1 MRLYYEIARRSFD
14 RHLTYRAATL
24 AGLATN
30 GFFGLMRTYLFI
42 GFYGA
47 QATVSGW
54 TEQDA
59 LIFVWLG
66 QALLMPVFI
75 FGWFEI
81 ALTIRSGDIVSDLS
95 KPFDYYSFW
104 LARDAGRALYHALFR
119 GVPTFLFG
127 AILFQL
133 TLSTEPLRWLAF
145 LLSIVLAVW
154 ISFGMRFLTNLSAF
168 WLLDYRGPSYAL
180 IFANGLLSGLLVPLT
195 YWPEWAE
202 TTARLLPFAGL
213 VQIPVDVILGKA
225 NGVQLLEAL
234 SLQFGW
240 ALALMLA
247 GRLVLSMA
255 VRKVIVQ
262 GG

>member
-1 MRLYYEIARRSFD
+1 V
-14 RHLTYRAATL
+14 L

-30 GFFGLMRTYLFI
+30 GFFGLMRSYLFI

-47 QATVSGW
+47 QASVSGW
-54 TEQDA
+54 SEQDA
-59 LIFVWLG
+59 LTFVWLG

-104 LARDAGRALYHALFR
+104 LARDAGRALYHTLFR

-127 AILFQL
+127 VLLFQL
-133 TLSTEPLRWLAF
+133 TISTEPLRWLAF
-145 LLSIVLAVW
+145 LLSIVLAIW
-154 ISFGMRFLTNLSAF
+154 ISFGMRFLANLSSF
-168 WLLDYRGPSYAL
+168 WLLDYRGAIMVL
-180 IFANGLLSGLLVPLT
+180 VFTNGLFSGLLVPLN
-195 YWPEWAE
+195 YWPQWAE
-202 TTARLLPFAGL
+202 TIARLLPFAGL
-213 VQIPVDVILGKA
+213 VQIPVDVILGKST
-225 NGVQLLEAL
+225 GIELLL
-234 SLQFGW
+234 VMSLQLGW

-247 GRLVLSMA
+247 GRLLLLMA